1 MTSPLNMWTARTD
14 VLETTYGQAGPQ
26 NGWPIIL
33 LHGFPYDIH
42 AYTEVVPIL
51 ADAGARV
58 VVPYLRGFGP
68 TRFRFADTPRSGQ
81 QAALGRDVIGLL
93 DALQL
98 DSAVLAGFDWGG
110 LSACVA
116 AALWPDRVAG
126 LVSLAGYDIIDVDR
140 LRHPFAP
147 SLEQALWYQHLFQTE
162 RGRECLANDRREL
175 CRLLWQQW
183 SPSWGFDDVTYERTA
198 ASFDNPDFV
207 DVVIHSYRFDFGL
220 APGDPALDAL
230 ERRLATAPD
239 ITVPAVTLDG
249 AHDPLKP
256 GGTAHLDHHFTGRHE
271 HRVVEAGHAV
281 PHEAPRAFADAILR
295 VHSWVEEDM
304 ASE

>member
-68 TRFRFADTPRSGQ
+68 TRFRFADTPRGGQ

-140 LRHPFAP
+140 LRHPFADIGAG
-147 SLEQALWYQHLFQTE
+147 ALVSAPLS
-162 RGRECLANDRREL
+162 DRTRP
-175 CRLLWQQW
+175 R
-183 SPSWGFDDVTYERTA
+183 
-198 ASFDNPDFV
+198 
-207 DVVIHSYRFDFGL
+207 
-220 APGDPALDAL
+220 
-230 ERRLATAPD
+230 
-239 ITVPAVTLDG
+239 VPRQRPT
-249 AHDPLKP
+249 
-256 GGTAHLDHHFTGRHE
+256 
-271 HRVVEAGHAV
+271 
-281 PHEAPRAFADAILR
+281 
-295 VHSWVEEDM
+295 
-304 ASE
+304 